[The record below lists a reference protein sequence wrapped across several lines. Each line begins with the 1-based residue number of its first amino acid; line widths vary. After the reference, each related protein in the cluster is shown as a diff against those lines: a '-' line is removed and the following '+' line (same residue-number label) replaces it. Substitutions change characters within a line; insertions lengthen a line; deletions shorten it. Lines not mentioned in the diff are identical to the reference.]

1 LQKIFKECKDLP
13 LLENPIKEH
22 EQLCQQKCEIET
34 RIAQLNG
41 KYYQD
46 PTSLLD
52 QAYQKSASDSINRK
66 EFDDLLTERQHLQ
79 KKLAQVTEAL
89 NNTSPSI
96 RQYISMEPST
106 RENFSLSSLELEQH
120 VKMTCQ
126 TSIDHLIKRK

>member
-1 LQKIFKECKDLP
+1 LQKIFKECKHLS

-66 EFDDLLTERQHLQ
+66 EFDDLLTERQYLQ